1 MDTKMLETM
10 HRRNGTKEFDKNIA
24 ITQEEL
30 EEILNDSITAP
41 SSFNLQHWHFL
52 VFHNDEAKQKL
63 LPIAFGQEKVTDAA
77 ATVAILADKEA
88 NHNID
93 AAFGPLVEQEVITKD
108 MMENMRSTINKIYEN
123 EKAAHDT
130 ALVNA
135 GLVSMQVMLAA
146 EARGYDTLAMGGF
159 SGDKLKE
166 EFNISDRYEPIMLIS
181 IGKEAWTPTKTP
193 RMGIDQVSTWV

>member
-10 HRRNGTKEFDKNIA
+10 HRRNGTKEFDKNA
-24 ITQEEL
+24 TITQEEL

-52 VFHNDEAKQKL
+52 VFHNDEAKQSL

-108 MMENMRSTINKIYEN
+108 IMENMRSTINKIYEN

>member
-1 MDTKMLETM
+1 MLETM
-10 HRRNGTKEFDKNIA
+10 HKRNGTKEFDKT
-24 ITQEEL
+24 ITISHQEL
-30 EEILNDSITAP
+30 EDILNDSITAP

-52 VFHNDEAKQKL
+52 VFHSDEAKQKL
-63 LPIAFGQEKVTDAA
+63 LPVAFGQEKVTDAA

-93 AAFGPLVEQEVITKD
+93 AAFTPLVEQEIITKD
-108 MMENMRSTINKIYEN
+108 MMENMRKTINKIYEN
-123 EKAAHDT
+123 DRAAYDT

-166 EFNISDRYEPIMLIS
+166 TFDISDRYEPIMLIS
-181 IGKEAWTPTKTP
+181 IGKEAWTPAKTP
-193 RMGIDQVSTWV
+193 RLSLDQVSTWV

>member
-10 HRRNGTKEFDKNIA
+10 HKRNGTKEFDKNTT
-24 ITQEEL
+24 ITHEEL
-30 EEILNDSITAP
+30 EAILKDSITAP

-52 VFHNDEAKQKL
+52 VFHNEDAKHKL

-77 ATVAILADKEA
+77 ATVAVLADKEA
-88 NHNID
+88 NHNVD
-93 AAFGPLVEQEVITKD
+93 EAFGPLVEQEVITKD
-108 MMENMRSTINKIYEN
+108 MMEKMRSTINKIYEN
-123 EKAAHDT
+123 DQAAHDT
-130 ALVNA
+130 ALLNA

-166 EFNISDRYEPIMLIS
+166 EFNISERYEPVMLIS

-193 RMGIDQVSTWV
+193 RMTLEQVSTWV

>member
-1 MDTKMLETM
+1 MDTKMIETM
-10 HRRNGTKEFDKNIA
+10 HKRNGTKEFDKSSS
-24 ITQEEL
+24 ITKEEL
-30 EEILNDSITAP
+30 EAILNDSITAP

-52 VFHNDEAKQKL
+52 VFHEEDAKQRL
-63 LPIAFGQEKVTDAA
+63 LPVAFGQEKVTDAA

-88 NHNID
+88 NQNVD
-93 AAFGPLVEQEVITKD
+93 EAFGPLVEQDVITKD
-108 MMENMRSTINKIYEN
+108 MMEKMRTTIDKIYEN
-123 EKAAHDT
+123 NQAAHDN

-166 EFNISDRYEPIMLIS
+166 EFNVSGRYEPVMLIS

-193 RMGIDQVSTWV
+193 RMGLDQVSTWI